1 MKINP
6 VGNPASTPTYGSQS
20 DVNSHQKAQEA
31 RERAI
36 TKLMGNTQSA
46 QSPVSNSNQVSPEE
60 FSAIKS
66 QVQVAETSDE
76 NTTIEATSTETT
88 AEETPKQAEVET
100 QEETE
105 PISKQL
111 AILARKE
118 KALRAREAQMK
129 QELKAKEEALKAKE
143 AEILQRNQS
152 LDQSKYISKDRLK
165 QDTLTALAELGISYE
180 DITNQQINVGQENP
194 QTKAIINELRE
205 ELKQLRANQDEA
217 KQHQQTAQ
225 QKAYEDA
232 VNQIR
237 RDTKAL
243 VAKQA
248 SEYETIKATNSYE
261 DVVELIKQTYDR
273 DKVLLTVEE
282 AAQEVENYLIEEAM
296 KLSRIDKIKKRLQPA
311 STAKAAVEQKTQTSD
326 QQTTKAQSQPMKT
339 LTNSMGS
346 SGKLSARERALLA
359 FEGKLNK

>member
-1 MKINP
+1 MKISP
-6 VGNPASTPTYGSQS
+6 VGNPASTPTYGAQS

-36 TKLMGNTQSA
+36 TKLMGNTTTQA
-46 QSPVSNSNQVSPEE
+46 APVQNASQVSPEE
-60 FSAIKS
+60 FSAIQS
-66 QVQVAETSDE
+66 QAQAAESIDESTS
-76 NTTIEATSTETT
+76 IEATTEAEEINPPKQE
-88 AEETPKQAEVET
+88 AEETP
-100 QEETE
+100 EETE

-129 QELKAKEEALKAKE
+129 QELRAKEDALKAKE

-165 QDTLTALAELGISYE
+165 QDTLTALAELGITYE

-194 QTKAIINELRE
+194 QTKAIINELKE
-205 ELKQLRANQDEA
+205 ELRQLKASQDEA
-217 KQHQQTAQ
+217 KQSQQTAQ

-237 RDTKAL
+237 RDTKNL
-243 VAKQA
+243 VAKN
-248 SEYETIKATNSYE
+248 SGDYETIKATNSYE

-282 AAQEVENYLIEEAM
+282 AAQEVENYLIEEAL

-311 STAKAAVEQKTQTSD
+311 STAKASVA
-326 QQTTKAQSQPMKT
+326 QQIQSSESTNTKAQSQPMKT
-339 LTNSMGS
+339 LTNSMGT